1 MKPILNSKR
10 VNIAAATI
18 IVLSLSSPLYADPD
32 AAATIPLNQEF
43 QKLDA
48 NHDNYISRDEAAK
61 LRNFT
66 PAFDEADENRDGRLD
81 RDEFT
86 KAQAIYDRSRAA
98 AYLGDSVIT
107 AKIKAALVQDL
118 NVKSFDVS
126 VTTNKGVVMLSGFV
140 ASEKQAQ
147 RAQEIANSVAGVKSV
162 KSGLIVKS

>member
-1 MKPILNSKR
+1 MNF
-10 VNIAAATI
+10 AAA
-18 IVLSLSSPLYADPD
+18 IVIAVFISPVSYADPD

-43 QKLDA
+43 RKLDA
-48 NHDNYISRDEAAK
+48 NRDGYISRDEAAG
-61 LRNFT
+61 LRNFA

-86 KAQAIYDRSRAA
+86 KAQAIYDRSRAV

-126 VTTNKGVVMLSGFV
+126 VTTNKGVVILSGFV
-140 ASEKQAQ
+140 TSEKQAQ

-162 KSGLIVKS
+162 KSALAVKS